1 MATRTAWTYE
11 DYAALP
17 DDGKR
22 YEIHDGELYVMTA
35 PTSDHQI
42 VSVRLLTALDRYV
55 ETRSL
60 GLVLHAPLD
69 VILSDTP
76 GDTTIVQPDIVYL
89 DRERLPALHRRGVEG
104 PPTLVIEILSPTTAA
119 TDRSRKRALYARYG
133 VPNFWLVDP
142 DVRVIE
148 AYVLRGSEY
157 ALAVRAAGGQPL
169 DLPPFVDLGLVPDSL
184 WPRFP
189 LEP

>member
-1 MATRTAWTYE
+1 MTARVALTYQ

-22 YEIHDGELYVMTA
+22 YEIHDGELFVMAA

-42 VSVRLLTALDRYV
+42 VSVRVFRTLDRHV
-55 ETRSL
+55 EARGL
-60 GLVLHAPLD
+60 GLVLYAPLD
-69 VILSDTP
+69 VILSDT
-76 GDTTIVQPDIVYL
+76 TIVQPGIVYL
-89 DRERLPALHRRGVEG
+89 DRERLPALRRRGVEG
-104 PPTLVIEILSPTTAA
+104 PPTLVIEILSPKTAA
-119 TDRSRKRALYARYG
+119 TDRGRKRVLYARYG
-133 VPNFWLVDP
+133 VPNLWLVDP

-148 AYVLRGSEY
+148 AFVLRGGEY
-157 ALAVRAAGGQPL
+157 ALTVSAAGSQPL

-184 WPRFP
+184 WPPFS

>member
-1 MATRTAWTYE
+1 MTARVALTYR

-22 YEIHDGELYVMTA
+22 YEVHDGELSVMTA

-42 VSVRLLTALDRYV
+42 VSARLFTTLHRHV
-55 ETRSL
+55 EARRL
-60 GLVLHAPLD
+60 GLVLYAPLD
-69 VILSDTP
+69 VILS
-76 GDTTIVQPDIVYL
+76 DTTIVQPDIVYL
-89 DRERLPALHRRGVEG
+89 DRERLPALERRGVEG

-119 TDRSRKRALYARYG
+119 TDRSRKRALYTRYG

-148 AYVLRGSEY
+148 AYVLRGGEY

-184 WPRFP
+184 WPPFSLDP
-189 LEP
+189 

>member
-1 MATRTAWTYE
+1 MTARIALTYR
-11 DYAALP
+11 DYEALP

-22 YEIHDGELYVMTA
+22 YEIHDGELSVTPA

-42 VSVRLLTALDRYV
+42 VSVRLLTALDRHV
-55 ETRSL
+55 GARSL

-69 VILSDTP
+69 VILSDTA

-119 TDRSRKRALYARYG
+119 TDRGRKREVYARYG
-133 VPNFWLVDP
+133 VPNFWLVDA

-148 AYVLRGSEY
+148 AYVLRGGEY
-157 ALAVRAAGGQPL
+157 TLAVAATGGLPL
-169 DLPPFVDLGLVPDSL
+169 DLPPFVDLGLVPESL

-189 LEP
+189 LAP

>member
-1 MATRTAWTYE
+1 MTARVALTYQ

-22 YEIHDGELYVMTA
+22 YEIHDGELSVMTA

-42 VSVRLLTALDRYV
+42 VSARLLRALDRHV
-55 ETRSL
+55 EARRL

-69 VILSDTP
+69 VILSDTAA
-76 GDTTIVQPDIVYL
+76 DTTIVQPDIVYL
-89 DRERLPALHRRGVEG
+89 DPERLPALHRRGVEG

-119 TDRSRKRALYARYG
+119 TDRTRKRALYARYG
-133 VPNFWLVDP
+133 VPNFWVVDP

-148 AYVLRGSEY
+148 AYVLRGDEY

-169 DLPPFVDLGLVPDSL
+169 DLPPFVDLGLVPDLL
-184 WPRFP
+184 WPPFSLDP
-189 LEP
+189 

>member
-1 MATRTAWTYE
+1 MTARVALTYQ

-17 DDGKR
+17 EDGKR
-22 YEIHDGELYVMTA
+22 YEIHDGELCVMAA
-35 PTSDHQI
+35 PTADHQI
-42 VSVRLLTALDRYV
+42 VSVRLLTTLHRHV
-55 ETRSL
+55 EARRL

-69 VILSDTP
+69 VILSDTAAE
-76 GDTTIVQPDIVYL
+76 TTIVQPDLVYL
-89 DRERLPALHRRGVEG
+89 DREQLPALHRRGVEG

-148 AYVLRGSEY
+148 AYVLRDGEY

-184 WPRFP
+184 WPPFS

>member
-1 MATRTAWTYE
+1 M
-11 DYAALP
+11 
-17 DDGKR
+17 
-22 YEIHDGELYVMTA
+22 
-35 PTSDHQI
+35 
-42 VSVRLLTALDRYV
+42 LTALDRHV
-55 ETRSL
+55 EARSL

-148 AYVLRGSEY
+148 AYVLRGGEY
-157 ALAVRAAGGQPL
+157 ALAVRATGEQPL

-184 WPRFP
+184 WSPFS

>member
-1 MATRTAWTYE
+1 MTARVTLTYQ

-22 YEIHDGELYVMTA
+22 YEIHDGELSVMTA

-42 VSVRLLTALDRYV
+42 VSARLFTTLHRHV
-55 ETRSL
+55 EARRL
-60 GLVLHAPLD
+60 GLVLYAPLD
-69 VILSDTP
+69 VILSDTTA
-76 GDTTIVQPDIVYL
+76 DTTIVQPDIVYL
-89 DRERLPALHRRGVEG
+89 DSERLPALHRRGVEG
-104 PPTLVIEILSPTTAA
+104 SPTLVIEILSPTTAA
-119 TDRSRKRALYARYG
+119 SDRSRKRALYARYG
-133 VPNFWLVDP
+133 VPTFWLVDP

-148 AYVLRGSEY
+148 AYVLRGGEY
-157 ALAVRAAGGQPL
+157 ALTVRAAGGQPL

-184 WPRFP
+184 WPPFS

>member
-1 MATRTAWTYE
+1 MTTRVALTYR

-22 YEIHDGELYVMTA
+22 YEIHDGELSVTPA

-42 VSVRLLTALDRYV
+42 VSVELLTALDRHV
-55 ETRSL
+55 RARSL

-69 VILSDTP
+69 VILSDTA

-119 TDRSRKRALYARYG
+119 TDRGRKREVYARYG
-133 VPNFWLVDP
+133 VPNFWLVDA

-148 AYVLRGSEY
+148 AYVLRGGEY
-157 ALAVRAAGGQPL
+157 TLAVAATGGLPL

-189 LEP
+189 LAP